1 MPETKAFDPETAPLE
16 ELRAMALAE
25 SEKAEVAEP
34 EVRPAA
40 KAEVVI
46 ADDPDHL
53 VIPTDE
59 AEEVAEE
66 EEETEYIVR
75 REIDL
80 GDGSGVQVFS
90 GKGAT
95 QAEAYEAYIDKINA
109 AQASATRKIRELSK
123 QVKTEKVLTDQE
135 KADIEYVTRQRFQK
149 EPEKV
154 VEELVIQ
161 TLNKAAAGKAR
172 SDQAQTDFVA
182 THPLFVTDPKTGN
195 GDKMLAEFA
204 RLYPDA
210 TEFTEAGLE
219 KAYQSLSS
227 SGLLVL
233 RSEEADAATE
243 AEVKATERIAQP
255 KTEATQPRVSR
266 KASTVSPRGRPA
278 PVVKTEPTEDELYAM
293 PMDKLRR
300 LAIDADNKAQ
310 E

>member
-1 MPETKAFDPETAPLE
+1 
-16 ELRAMALAE
+16 MALAE

-219 KAYQSLSS
+219 KAYQ
-227 SGLLVL
+227 G
-233 RSEEADAATE
+233 
-243 AEVKATERIAQP
+243 
-255 KTEATQPRVSR
+255 
-266 KASTVSPRGRPA
+266 
-278 PVVKTEPTEDELYAM
+278 
-293 PMDKLRR
+293 
-300 LAIDADNKAQ
+300 N
-310 E
+310 